1 MAKRCGLNRA
11 DETPLAEELEGYLA
25 TEDWQGKAGAY
36 GIQGPAGAFIPWI
49 SGSYP
54 AIMGLPLPQTVH
66 LLQAAGLN
74 IWGQL

>member
-1 MAKRCGLNRA
+1 
-11 DETPLAEELEGYLA
+11 
-25 TEDWQGKAGAY
+25 KAGAY